1 MEEFTDSLVAP
12 PTGRDDYYEPMDE
25 LCQFFQPVGVTKD
38 KTCHLIIIYTSGTRY
53 LLFNQNKVS
62 ELMRQKVTADVI
74 YWTPQQEVSV
84 STILIIFDT
93 SHHIKYGQWH
103 NRLIPGCG

>member
-1 MEEFTDSLVAP
+1 MVAP
-12 PTGRDDYYEPMDE
+12 PTGRVDYYDPMEE
-25 LCQFFQPVGVTKD
+25 LCQLFQPVGGTKA
-38 KTCHLIIIYTSGTRY
+38 KKSPMIIIDTSGS
-53 LLFNQNKVS
+53 LSLCCDQNKIRNLKS
-62 ELMRQKVTADVI
+62 QDVTADVI

-84 STILIIFDT
+84 SSILIIFDT